1 MLVVGKFVV
10 ILVLDVGE
18 GRRWGEVADDDCAW
32 WERVID
38 RQINMAVIRT

>member
-10 ILVLDVGE
+10 ILLLNVGGGRE
-18 GRRWGEVADDDCAW
+18 GGVADDDCAW

-38 RQINMAVIRT
+38 RQINMAVIRM